1 MTVHVKPAT
10 QKRFETLDLYRDVN
24 EWQVDGI
31 AQSLAEAEKPGAV
44 FIDHAEVLA
53 KWESKKGA
61 QSWASAGV
69 PNAETAA
76 AMCELEEGKGK
87 SFASVDALLA
97 DLNADD

>member
-10 QKRFETLDLYRDVN
+10 QRRLETLELYLDVK

-31 AQSLAEAEKPGAV
+31 AQALDEAEKSDAI

-69 PNAETAA
+69 PNAETVA
-76 AMCELEEGKGK
+76 AMCELEEGKGE
-87 SFASVDALLA
+87 SFASVDELLA